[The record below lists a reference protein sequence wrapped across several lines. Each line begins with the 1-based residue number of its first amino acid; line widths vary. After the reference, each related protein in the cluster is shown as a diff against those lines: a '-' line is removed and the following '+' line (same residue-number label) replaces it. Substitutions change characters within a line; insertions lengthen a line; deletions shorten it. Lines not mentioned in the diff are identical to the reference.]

1 MPQVVY
7 AIVPAA
13 GHSMRL
19 YGGKASKLDYK
30 LPNGATVLEQCLSSL
45 VESGVCQGI
54 VVACREQDIP
64 EREKSLKKI
73 IPESMEFVLVPGGE
87 DRQSSV
93 QNALLEVKDRADF
106 IMVHDAARP
115 GCSKELIQAV
125 LKRGVE
131 SGAAILA
138 EKSSAT
144 VKYSDPKE
152 GDNPIVEKTIDR
164 ERVWLAQT
172 PQVFSTEL
180 LINAYSK
187 AESDGFKATDESS
200 LVENYGE
207 AVSLVPGSSSNIKI
221 TTKDDLQL
229 VDQMFSTSPS

>member
-13 GHSMRL
+13 GLSMRL

-73 IPESMEFVLVPGGE
+73 VPESMELVLVPGGE

-115 GCSKELIQAV
+115 CLLYTSD
-125 LKRGVE
+125 
-131 SGAAILA
+131 AA
-138 EKSSAT
+138 
-144 VKYSDPKE
+144 
-152 GDNPIVEKTIDR
+152 
-164 ERVWLAQT
+164 
-172 PQVFSTEL
+172 
-180 LINAYSK
+180 
-187 AESDGFKATDESS
+187 DE
-200 LVENYGE
+200 
-207 AVSLVPGSSSNIKI
+207 
-221 TTKDDLQL
+221 
-229 VDQMFSTSPS
+229 